1 MVFFDTSVL
10 IAALLPEHPFH
21 SQARQRLLNC
31 GEREG
36 AIGARSLAE
45 LYSVLTGLP
54 RRPKISPRV
63 ALQLIQPI
71 LDRFEVVDLDQ
82 HDYVRVIQ
90 RAAAG
95 GCAGGRLYDALLVE
109 CARKVDASQIFT
121 LNMKDYSA
129 VAPDLAGRIL
139 AP

>member
-21 SQARQRLLNC
+21 PQSRQRLLSC

-54 RRPKISPRV
+54 RRPRISPRV
-63 ALQLIQPI
+63 ALQLIQPL
-71 LDRFEVVDLDQ
+71 LDRFEVVDLNQ

-90 RAAAG
+90 RAAAV

-109 CARKVDASQIFT
+109 CARKIDASQIFT
-121 LNMKDYSA
+121 LNRKDYSA